1 MITNINYD
9 KLITWL
15 LPVRLRKALIKAYL
29 HVLIYPISNRLLER
43 FKVFEQK
50 AWYDLKYQSGQ
61 VAHLEYVLNDHFDN
75 ALKRIYIGEGQQY
88 DLIRYLYMDIED
100 IDLALYRDV
109 ENADVYLYLDSETS
123 IGGGADY
130 DFTVNIPIGL
140 DFEETTIRA
149 VIDRYKR
156 DAKNYII
163 QYFI

>member
-1 MITNINYD
+1 MTNLNFD
-9 KLITWL
+9 KLVNWL
-15 LPVRLRKALIKAYL
+15 LPVRLRKVLMTNILK
-29 HVLIYPISNRLLER
+29 VLISPVSGRMYGS
-43 FKVFEQK
+43 FKSFEQK